1 MSVTRV
7 VCIERRKGKEKG
19 KSVGSKE
26 SQVDYVQT
34 GVISKPGRVWTQIK
48 QLRVSRVRTYS
59 QPGSFT
65 PGVSVSLRR
74 KRW

>member
-7 VCIERRKGKEKG
+7 VCIELRKGKEKG

-34 GVISKPGRVWTQIK
+34 GVISNPGRVWTQIK
-48 QLRVSRVRTYS
+48 QLRI
-59 QPGSFT
+59 
-65 PGVSVSLRR
+65 R
-74 KRW
+74 KYR